1 MRVIKP
7 YLLWQYPKM
16 EKWLASMASEG
27 WRLERVNGWAFHFRQ
42 MEPRQVR
49 FSFFYDEPRAGRLLE
64 TKLTLQRLHGE
75 PIRTGWFDPDVMRM
89 SPQTAAR
96 KDWFEARRSGHMRC
110 FGTQALFFSLLVIA
124 MTCALLLTK
133 APMQEEDTFL
143 LLLTTVC
150 LMDLIQ
156 TIPAWV
162 MEWRRMQ

>member
-1 MRVIKP
+1 MR
-7 YLLWQYPKM
+7 Y
-16 EKWLASMASEG
+16 
-27 WRLERVNGWAFHFRQ
+27 
-42 MEPRQVR
+42 
-49 FSFFYDEPRAGRLLE
+49 
-64 TKLTLQRLHGE
+64 
-75 PIRTGWFDPDVMRM
+75 
-89 SPQTAAR
+89 
-96 KDWFEARRSGHMRC
+96 
-110 FGTQALFFSLLVIA
+110 FGTHALFFSLLVIA